1 MQFQLISFG
10 TAFTACGAA
19 VFSGQSEATCP
30 RASSFFLGHIYDP
43 LFLCCLNTLQG
54 LTALIP
60 WLPQTKKKTSRACF
74 PMCAFKLSW
83 FLDLLV
89 FK

>member
-60 WLPQTKKKTSRACF
+60 WLPQTKKNQQSLFSHVC
-74 PMCAFKLSW
+74 L
-83 FLDLLV
+83 
-89 FK
+89 